1 MRSLCVA
8 LHSSSSQV
16 ARCNRKSAVVV
27 EHESSIVN
35 RESCVWH
42 SSFLF
47 AQSQVVCTHS
57 FCSSPKSMWFLSLL
71 DAAFTA
77 LAVARAEAPCS
88 LVLRL

>member
-27 EHESSIVN
+27 EHESVHY
-35 RESCVWH
+35 ESRVVL